1 MIVAKIV
8 DQYTIDK
15 VDTQYISDQFT
26 HLENIGMVFT
36 CVEDGGDEDD
46 WTDED
51 DGMRYVSII
60 LPYEE
65 VLKMEDIR
73 PMMLAKAKER
83 LGLVA

>member
-1 MIVAKIV
+1 MVVVKIV
-8 DQYTIDK
+8 DQNTIDK

-26 HLENIGMVFT
+26 HVENIGMIFT
-36 CVEDGGDEDD
+36 CVEDGEDEDD

-51 DGMRYVSII
+51 DGMRYISIN

-65 VLKMEDIR
+65 VLKLEDVR
-73 PMMLAKAKER
+73 PMMLAKAKEK